1 MKKRLAASL
10 TLLASCFGAVAADDK
25 PDSSRGTVVA
35 EDKAEQTAKSKA
47 NEVAQ
52 ATLKGDWNKVLDST
66 YPEIVKQAG
75 GREKMLDLM
84 KRTTEQMKTKG
95 FAFRSAKIGDT
106 AQVVAVGDKRFA
118 VVPLSL
124 VMKVPRGTVAVKS
137 FLLGI
142 SADKGKT
149 WTFINGDK
157 AHDEAVK
164 KMLPDLP
171 ASLKLP
177 EKEKPVFMPDEDE
190 K

>member
-10 TLLASCFGAVAADDK
+10 MLFASCFAVLA
-25 PDSSRGTVVA
+25 A
-35 EDKAEQTAKSKA
+35 EDKPEQIAKTKA

-66 YPEIVKQAG
+66 YPGVVKQAG

-95 FAFRSAKIGDT
+95 FAFRSAQIGDT
-106 AQVVAVGDKRFA
+106 AQVVTVGDKRFA

-124 VMKVPRGTVAVKS
+124 VMKAPRGTIAIKS

-142 SADKGKT
+142 STDKGKT

-177 EKEKPVFMPDEDE
+177 DKEKPVYTPDEDE